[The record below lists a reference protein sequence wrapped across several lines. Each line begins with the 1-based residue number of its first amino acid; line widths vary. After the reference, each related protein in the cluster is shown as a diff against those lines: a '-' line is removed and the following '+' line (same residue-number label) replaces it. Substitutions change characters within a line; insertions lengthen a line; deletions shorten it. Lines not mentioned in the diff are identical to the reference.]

1 LRESTKKGTVYD
13 RRRRR
18 NMPLGA
24 KSGKK
29 RGGKAKISAM
39 GCIKFTQKALNLR
52 VKIGV
57 FQ

>member
-1 LRESTKKGTVYD
+1 
-13 RRRRR
+13 
-18 NMPLGA
+18 MPLGA